1 MQRRVYWDNR
11 IHNDFNFSSSSDI
24 IDQFNF
30 IGYTDVCIHPGPNQL
45 SPYNNTGS
53 YGHGWTKKEK
63 RHVMGGFLGNNQTG
77 TEY

>member
-24 IDQFNF
+24 IEQFNF
-30 IGYTDVCIHPGPNQL
+30 IGYTDVCIQPGVNQL
-45 SPYNNTGS
+45 SPYKVPTHWS
-53 YGHGWTKKEK
+53 KKEN
-63 RHVMGGFLGNNQTG
+63 RHVMGGFIENNQTG